1 MCKHL
6 FFLYCPD
13 YPFQE
18 AIRTASVNNQVLTVY
33 YYKNKENK
41 KVILIARECH

>member
-6 FFLYCPD
+6 FIPYCPD

-18 AIRTASVNNQVLTVY
+18 AIRTASVKNQVLTVY